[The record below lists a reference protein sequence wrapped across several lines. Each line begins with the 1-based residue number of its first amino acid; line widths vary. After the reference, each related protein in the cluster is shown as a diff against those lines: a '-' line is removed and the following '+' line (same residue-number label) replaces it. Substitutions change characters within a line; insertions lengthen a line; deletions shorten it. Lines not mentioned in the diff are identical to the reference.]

1 MLAVAVGDTPGVT
14 PCGGSNMAVFRTAG
28 RTEIM
33 TTANDEHADLG
44 RLVAD
49 YEATHE
55 RVLKLRAR
63 LARTAGIWT
72 NFAGVLNQ
80 NPEAIQEQRRHRLL
94 G

>member
-1 MLAVAVGDTPGVT
+1 
-14 PCGGSNMAVFRTAG
+14 
-28 RTEIM
+28 M

-55 RVLKLRAR
+55 RVLKLRAS

-72 NFAGVLNQ
+72 NFPAS
-80 NPEAIQEQRRHRLL
+80 
-94 G
+94 